1 MSKIIINPYSTD
13 TQQVGVLPKCL
24 VTYYQLPYTTLDVWM
39 PPGVLKHLKK
49 RGHWEDLLAHHLIIP
64 SAIENPDFAGQ
75 NPREPNS
82 LELYKIIDDHLLI
95 AIKMSPEKDLFLGSF
110 YKLDNGQEKIQ
121 KRLRTGRIH
130 PFDFFLNNTV

>member
-1 MSKIIINPYSTD
+1 MSKIIIDPYSTD
-13 TQQVGVLPKCL
+13 TQQLGVLPKCL

-49 RGHWEDLLAHHLIIP
+49 RGHWEDLMEHHLIIP
-64 SAIENPDFAGQ
+64 SAIEKPDFAGQ

-95 AIKMSPEKDLFLGSF
+95 AIL
-110 YKLDNGQEKIQ
+110 
-121 KRLRTGRIH
+121 
-130 PFDFFLNNTV
+130 

>member
-1 MSKIIINPYSTD
+1 
-13 TQQVGVLPKCL
+13 
-24 VTYYQLPYTTLDVWM
+24 M

-49 RGHWEDLLAHHLIIP
+49 RGLWEDLMAHHLIIP

-95 AIKMSPEKDLFLGSF
+95 AIKMNPENDLFLGSF

-121 KRLRTGRIH
+121 KTLTYRSHSSFR
-130 PFDFFLNNTV
+130 FFFEQYRVGVVSFTKKVILVYFYK